1 VSHRRSF
8 SPKFKAQLVLDL
20 LSGSK
25 SQAELCREHQLS
37 PYLLNSWKDAF
48 LANASA
54 AFESSGKTDPSGE
67 ADAARVAELER
78 LVGRLALEVDILKKG
93 SSALPHLRRKGGR
106 S

>member
-1 VSHRRSF
+1 MSNRRSF
-8 SPKFKAQLVLDL
+8 APKFKAQVILEL

-37 PYLLNSWKDAF
+37 PNLLNTWKDAF

-54 AFESSGKTDPSGE
+54 VFQSGQANPSGE
-67 ADAARVAELER
+67 TDAARVAELER
-78 LVGRLALEVDILKKG
+78 LVGRLTLEVDILKKG